1 MLTRLV
7 WQLASVFVAQ
17 LDQEVALYSHNSG
30 IKAQR
35 IKCCV
40 TLGQR
45 NSVIMR
51 ACARL
56 LRACVRVLVC
66 SVFCVYSVSVGSG
79 SLTVLM
85 LLQQDENKE
94 VRVCLKQK
102 RESAGDT
109 EREGEQ
115 VREILD

>member
-1 MLTRLV
+1 MLTCLV

-17 LDQEVALYSHNSG
+17 LYQEVALCSHNSG

-40 TLGQR
+40 TLGKR

-56 LRACVRVLVC
+56 YVCVCVHAHVHMHLCEVC
-66 SVFCVYSVSVGSG
+66 SVPVYI
-79 SLTVLM
+79 
-85 LLQQDENKE
+85 
-94 VRVCLKQK
+94 C
-102 RESAGDT
+102 
-109 EREGEQ
+109 
-115 VREILD
+115 